1 MEKKCENLDD
11 VVNSICEGI
20 RLLPPGPRSQELRH
34 IESVIEAKLIL
45 DFAPKIG
52 RDLIRMFEDHP
63 WLQSFNAG
71 IKWEFEDGDDGYLK
85 MYSYEDMSVT
95 VVESQRNG
103 RETSKLE
110 WQLLDMISDD
120 PPESHYPALC
130 YSPYMVCAAVGYNL
144 SSSREIYD
152 RLNLAG
158 ELTPMNMYIESAKE
172 KYEELVAK
180 LSETYESDETDSS
193 NTPARPRG

>member
-1 MEKKCENLDD
+1 MTNKKSLSDD
-11 VVNSICEGI
+11 INAIGAAI
-20 RLLPPGPRSQELRH
+20 RSLPAGKSDGAIQYLASLLEVKQ
-34 IESVIEAKLIL
+34 IL
-45 DFAPKIG
+45 EFAPKIG